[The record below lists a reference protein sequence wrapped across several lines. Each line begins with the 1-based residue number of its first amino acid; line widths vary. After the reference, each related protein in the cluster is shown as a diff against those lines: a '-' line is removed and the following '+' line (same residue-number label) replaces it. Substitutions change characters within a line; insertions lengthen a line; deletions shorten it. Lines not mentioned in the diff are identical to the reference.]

1 LGTLAGRISSMA
13 GDLAISI
20 YSNAQRGDEDAG
32 NRCSMFYDGVPPP
45 DREAFTKKPKKI
57 RLW

>member
-1 LGTLAGRISSMA
+1 MA

-57 RLW
+57 RRW